1 MFGCENRTTVP
12 IEITFNIGRIHNS
25 LRSSSNAVI
34 KKVIQPNQV
43 EFLSNIRRADLSG
56 PPLKLDFDFRH
67 RETE

>member
-12 IEITFNIGRIHNS
+12 IEVTFNIGRIHHS
-25 LRSSSNAVI
+25 LRSSESAII

-43 EFLSNIRRADLSG
+43 EFLTNIRRSDLG
-56 PPLKLDFDFRH
+56 TPLKLDFDFRH